1 MINKKI
7 NGFFIHFSVWICF
20 MLLPILFLNPSDMS
34 NFYMGKWILN
44 VIFAAVFF
52 YLNIFFIL
60 PKFLQK
66 DRWLLYFVMNILI
79 LFVSIIQQY
88 ASEQI
93 FQGMVFDKEN
103 VSFLVIC
110 RALVIFFLIFFSS
123 NRLYYRFVEANK

>member
-20 MLLPILFLNPSDMS
+20 IVLPILFLNPSNMS
-34 NFYMGKWILN
+34 NFYMGKWTLN

-79 LFVSIIQQY
+79 LFVFIIQQY

>member
-1 MINKKI
+1 MISKKI
-7 NGFFIHFSVWICF
+7 NSFFIHFSVWICF
-20 MLLPILFLNPSDMS
+20 TLIPILFLNPSEMS
-34 NFYMGKWILN
+34 NFYIGKWTLN

-66 DRWLLYFVMNILI
+66 DRWLLYFAANILI
-79 LFVSIIQQY
+79 LIVIIIQQY
-88 ASEQI
+88 IVENI

-103 VSFLVIC
+103 VSYLIMC

-123 NRLYYRFVEANK
+123 NRLYYRFVEAKG

>member
-34 NFYMGKWILN
+34 NFYMGKWTLN

-60 PKFLQK
+60 PKFLKK
-66 DRWLLYFVMNILI
+66 DMWLLYSAANILI
-79 LFVSIIQQY
+79 LILIIIQQY
-88 ASEQI
+88 IAENI

-103 VSFLVIC
+103 VSFLIIC

-123 NRLYYRFVEANK
+123 NRLYHRFVEANE

>member
-52 YLNIFFIL
+52 YLSIFFIL

-66 DRWLLYFVMNILI
+66 DRWLLYFVMNMLI
-79 LFVSIIQQY
+79 LFVMIIQQY

-123 NRLYYRFVEANK
+123 NRLYYRFVDANE

>member
-1 MINKKI
+1 MISKKI
-7 NGFFIHFSVWICF
+7 NSFFIHFSVWICF
-20 MLLPILFLNPSDMS
+20 MLIPILFLNPSDMS
-34 NFYMGKWILN
+34 NFYMGKWTLN

-66 DRWLLYFVMNILI
+66 DRWLLYFAANILI
-79 LFVSIIQQY
+79 LIVIIIQQY
-88 ASEQI
+88 IVENI

-103 VSFLVIC
+103 VSYLIMC

-123 NRLYYRFVEANK
+123 NRLYYRSVEAKG

>member
-34 NFYMGKWILN
+34 NFYMGKWTLN
-44 VIFAAVFF
+44 VIFAAMFF

-79 LFVSIIQQY
+79 LFVFIIQQY

-103 VSFLVIC
+103 VSFLIIC
-110 RALVIFFLIFFSS
+110 RALIIFFLIFFSS

>member
-34 NFYMGKWILN
+34 NFYMGKWTLN

-60 PKFLQK
+60 PKFLKK
-66 DRWLLYFVMNILI
+66 DRWLLYSAANILI
-79 LFVSIIQQY
+79 LILIIIQQY
-88 ASEQI
+88 IAENI

-103 VSFLVIC
+103 VSFLIIC

-123 NRLYYRFVEANK
+123 NRLYHRFVEANE

>member
-34 NFYMGKWILN
+34 NFYMGKWTLN
-44 VIFAAVFF
+44 VIFAAMFF

-79 LFVSIIQQY
+79 LFVFIIQQY